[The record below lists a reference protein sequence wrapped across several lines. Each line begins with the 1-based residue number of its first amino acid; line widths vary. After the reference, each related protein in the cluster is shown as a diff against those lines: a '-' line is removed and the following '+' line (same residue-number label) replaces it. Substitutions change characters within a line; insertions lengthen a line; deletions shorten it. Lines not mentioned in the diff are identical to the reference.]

1 MNRSQPKRRRSR
13 AAHFAYSPNVSTTG
27 DSRTGVVGG
36 VTGVGAS
43 LLMRWTFWGDWC
55 KEMGSGESGC
65 FTLPDRQGCDDFS
78 KRSAI

>member
-1 MNRSQPKRRRSR
+1 
-13 AAHFAYSPNVSTTG
+13 
-27 DSRTGVVGG
+27 VGG

-55 KEMGSGESGC
+55 KEMGTGESGC